1 MSKTKKVG
9 ITGRYGAR
17 YGATIRKRVKK
28 IEDQL
33 HSNPKCPKCF
43 TPAIKRKSIGIWYCK
58 KCSCEFTGGSYQMET
73 QRGIESKR
81 ITKSK
86 QRELEIE
93 E

>member
-17 YGATIRKRVKK
+17 YGSTVRKRVKK
-28 IEDQL
+28 LEDEM
-33 HSNPKCPKCF
+33 HSHPKCPKCV
-43 TPAIKRKSIGIWYCK
+43 TQAVVRKSVGVWYCK
-58 KCSCEFTGGSYQMET
+58 KCEAEFTGGAYRMET

-81 ITKSK
+81 IAKRK